1 MVEHDLL
8 ALYLV
13 RLHQHQQAYAGA
25 LDDVRCCLHRPGA
38 GAEVHQVLADLERRS
53 AELAN
58 LIQRLEHITR

>member
-1 MVEHDLL
+1 MFDHDLL
-8 ALYLV
+8 ALHLM

-25 LDDVRCCLHRPGA
+25 LADVRRCLQRPGA

-58 LIQRLEHITR
+58 LIEGLEHITQ